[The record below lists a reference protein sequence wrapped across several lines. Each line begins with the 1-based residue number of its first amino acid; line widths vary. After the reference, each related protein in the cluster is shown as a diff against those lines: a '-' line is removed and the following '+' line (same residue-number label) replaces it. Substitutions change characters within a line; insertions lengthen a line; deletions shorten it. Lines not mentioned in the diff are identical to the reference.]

1 MHFICAF
8 CDGRTDG
15 HRITKDIDRKDD
27 PMKPLWLTALTL
39 TSLLVG
45 AVALVLSEQ
54 LREPQIEVL
63 QAPPEVIT
71 LRAL

>member
-1 MHFICAF
+1 
-8 CDGRTDG
+8 
-15 HRITKDIDRKDD
+15 
-27 PMKPLWLTALTL
+27 MKPLWLTALTL
-39 TSLLVG
+39 ASLLVG

-71 LRAL
+71 LRSL